1 MYFRAARV
9 SLVAVVT
16 ASCVTDSPAPVD
28 PVEPVISAAV
38 VRANPNNVI
47 SAVVSVRVQNA
58 DSVAVRFRVADPAAN
73 DSVTPA
79 VQVVGDSAAVPVLG
93 LLPSRRYALRTVA
106 YGQGGSATGLELELT
121 TADLPADLPRFTASG
136 IDPAPGYVVFASG
149 RYGVVIDNTGR
160 VVWYLHFANGPG
172 LNFMA
177 QPNGRY
183 AARPQTADPNDVEP
197 WIEMDALGNT
207 TRSLGCAQGLQ
218 PRPHDLISAT
228 DGSYWLMCDDTRT
241 MDLTPYGG
249 RVGARVTGTNV
260 QHVGADGSLKFQWS
274 PFDHF
279 EVADLPAS
287 EVSGALVNWTHGN
300 SIDLDVDGNLLVSFR
315 NLGEVTKVNVSSGAV
330 MWRLG
335 GSRNQ
340 FGFENLNGVAFSRQH
355 GVRVKSAGQLV
366 LLDNTGDPNESR
378 SESYLI
384 NESARTA
391 RLMLS
396 YGSVPG
402 VVTQIGGSVQTLA
415 GGRTLASFG
424 TEGRVEEYDNS
435 GRVMWRIEGNPGYVF
450 RAQRI
455 RSLYTPGLGESR

>member
-1 MYFRAARV
+1 MYLRAAV
-9 SLVAVVT
+9 LALVTVIL
-16 ASCVTDSPAPVD
+16 ASCATDSPAPRLPD
-28 PVEPVISAAV
+28 QPVISSAAARV
-38 VRANPNNVI
+38 NPNNVI
-47 SAVVSVRVQNA
+47 SAIVTVRVQNA

-79 VQVVGDSAAVPVLG
+79 VQVVGDSAVIPVLG
-93 LLPSRRYALRTVA
+93 LLPARRYALRTVA
-106 YGQGGSATGLELELT
+106 YGPGGSATGLELELT
-121 TADLPADLPRFTASG
+121 TADLPSDLPRFTAGG

-183 AARPQTADPNDVEP
+183 AARPQTADPNDLEP

-249 RVGARVTGTNV
+249 RAGARVTGTNV
-260 QHVGADGSLKFQWS
+260 QHVGADGNLKFQWS

-279 EVADLPAS
+279 AVADLPVS
-287 EVSGALVNWTHGN
+287 EISGALVNWTHGN

-315 NLGEVTKVNVSSGAV
+315 NLGEITKVNVSSGAV

-340 FGFENLNGVAFSRQH
+340 FSFENMNGVAFSRQH
-355 GVRVKSAGQLV
+355 GVRVKSAGQLA

-384 NESARTA
+384 SESARTA

-455 RSLYTPGLGESR
+455 RSLYTPGLGEPR